1 VSFDWL
7 KSSRSLEQSIILS
20 VSVLSVTML
29 SASVL
34 SKLSERFLFVILT
47 MQDFL
52 DEFYN
57 NLYEIRQIT
66 RSLDQLPTT
75 AMLSGVLHVVEVEVA
90 NVGCCAR
97 RPWKP
102 PFSHTPLR

>member
-1 VSFDWL
+1 
-7 KSSRSLEQSIILS
+7 
-20 VSVLSVTML
+20 ML

-90 NVGCCAR
+90 NVGCCAL